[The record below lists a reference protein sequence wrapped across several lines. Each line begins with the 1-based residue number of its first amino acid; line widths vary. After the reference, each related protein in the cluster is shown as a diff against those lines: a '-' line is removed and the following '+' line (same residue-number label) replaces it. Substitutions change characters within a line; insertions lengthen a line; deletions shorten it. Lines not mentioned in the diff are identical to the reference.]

1 MTYEVIKSYIC
12 KLLIQNIMCTLSRN
26 TIERAT
32 EALRLEGVSSP
43 TTISPANGAIC
54 VSVQFNGHNY
64 SHVITSDDMHNAYAL
79 ALQGK

>member
-1 MTYEVIKSYIC
+1 
-12 KLLIQNIMCTLSRN
+12 MCTLSRN

-32 EALRLEGVSSP
+32 EALRLEGIGSPAASSP
-43 TTISPANGAIC
+43 AGGAIR

-64 SHVITSDDMHNAYAL
+64 SHVITSDDMHNAYSQ